1 MKRISRLGAASI
13 VGATGI
19 ATILAGGGVANA
31 YNVIPGA
38 DDTGNVVVTG
48 VDDLAVTVTT
58 SEDGTQVTVAVAN
71 TGTRNFVCAGPNGNA
86 TTSGD
91 VTEAAI
97 VAQAM
102 DYYRNQLNRQPGNI
116 TVKLT
121 GLGGSTNTVSTG
133 SVEGFL
139 PGGQFGSLFGEAF
152 AARDE
157 IRTAQGESRLA
168 GHAADIPKFNIN
180 AGGAYTTTVTL
191 GDPSVGP
198 RKAFDAGAFL
208 YCTSGSDHFAFAGYE
223 NGEPVDDGGNGSLG
237 SATAPDSGSSWGSVT
252 SPTGS

>member
-1 MKRISRLGAASI
+1 MYRISRTGAAAI

-19 ATILAGGGVANA
+19 ATILAGTGVASA

-48 VDDLAVTVTT
+48 ADDLGITVTT
-58 SEDGTQVTVAVAN
+58 SEDGSQVAVAVEN
-71 TGTRNFVCAGPNGNA
+71 TGTRNFVCGGPNGNA
-86 TTSGD
+86 AAGD

-116 TVKLT
+116 TIKLT

-157 IRTAQGESRLA
+157 IRAAQGESRLE
-168 GHAADIPKFNIN
+168 GHAADLPKFNIN
-180 AGGAYTTTVTL
+180 AGATHTVTVNL

-198 RKAFDAGAFL
+198 RSAFDAGAFL

-237 SATAPDSGSSWGSVT
+237 ASGGSVDTGSIGSSTDSSGS
-252 SPTGS
+252 